1 MPEKEKTAPNA
12 PTAIGVEQ
20 SSQNNCNNI
29 ITENSE
35 NFNSGRNILQMVRQ
49 AFDPYHIN
57 TFTMEEL
64 LNTAYAPVTPIID
77 DLLYPGVYLFVG
89 APKLGKSFLMAQLA
103 YHVSKGIPLWNYTV
117 HQGMVLYLAL
127 EDTYPRLQRRLSR
140 MFDVSG
146 TEKLHFAI
154 TSSGIDSGLDKGLEG
169 FVQQYPDTKLIII
182 DTLQKV
188 RETGG
193 VEYSYANDYQIMSKL
208 KEIADRYG
216 ICLLLVHHT
225 RKQRSD
231 DSYDTVSG
239 TNGLFGAADG
249 AFLLQKEK
257 RTANTATLEISGRDQ
272 QDQKLHLV
280 RNTEKLYWELERTET
295 ELWKEPPEPI
305 LDRIAEFITA
315 DNPHWVGTAT
325 ELIEKI
331 GTDIPINAIT
341 KKLNVNVG
349 RLFNEYGIVYKS
361 SRTHDGRRIELH
373 FGSTP

>member
-12 PTAIGVEQ
+12 PTAIGAEQ
-20 SSQNNCNNI
+20 PSQNNCNNI

-35 NFNSGRNILQMVRQ
+35 NFNSGRYILQMVRQ

-77 DLLYPGVYLFVG
+77 DLLYPGVYLFVR
-89 APKLGKSFLMAQLA
+89 APKLGKSFMMAQLA

-117 HQGMVLYLAL
+117 HQGTVLYLAL

-272 QDQKLHLV
+272 QDQKLHLI
-280 RNTEKLYWELERTET
+280 RNTEKLYWELDHTET

-305 LDRIAEFITA
+305 LDRIAKFITA

-331 GTDIPINAIT
+331 GTDIPVNAIT

-361 SRTHDGRRIELH
+361 SRTHDGRWIELH
-373 FGSTP
+373 FGSAP

>member
-1 MPEKEKTAPNA
+1 MLEKEKTAPNA
-12 PTAIGVEQ
+12 PTAIGAEQ

-35 NFNSGRNILQMVRQ
+35 NFNSSRNILQIVRQ

-117 HQGMVLYLAL
+117 HQGTVLYLAL

-193 VEYSYANDYQIMSKL
+193 VEYSYANDYQIMSRL

-280 RNTEKLYWELERTET
+280 RNT
-295 ELWKEPPEPI
+295 
-305 LDRIAEFITA
+305 
-315 DNPHWVGTAT
+315 
-325 ELIEKI
+325 
-331 GTDIPINAIT
+331 
-341 KKLNVNVG
+341 KKLSAPES
-349 RLFNEYGIVYKS
+349 FFS
-361 SRTHDGRRIELH
+361 A
-373 FGSTP
+373 